1 MYNKKFENNLCLA
14 DLKSKSGI
22 EKKKKE
28 MMDYLGESADFV
40 IVSNTAHFNLI
51 EFGQEVKKE

>member
-1 MYNKKFENNLCLA
+1 
-14 DLKSKSGI
+14 
-22 EKKKKE
+22 